1 MPTSIRELVN
11 VAIFNKLQTL
21 TATIPNLKVERE
33 RDQEVESYPFITF
46 YDVGQDADDELRS
59 IVVYRLRIDVEMHAS
74 GATGA
79 AAATAL
85 NELVAAVTAAMTAND
100 VIVAGSARDVR
111 EQGDV
116 QELEMSG
123 SKTNKAAN
131 VSFTVEYQTRAG
143 DPYTAA

>member
-1 MPTSIRELVN
+1 MPTSVRELVN
-11 VAIFNKLQTL
+11 LAILAKLQAL
-21 TATIPNLKVERE
+21 TAATPNLTVERE
-33 RDQEVESYPFITF
+33 RDQEVERYPFITF

-59 IVVYRLRIDVEMHAS
+59 ILVYRLRIDVEIHAS
-74 GATGA
+74 AATGA
-79 AAATAL
+79 LAAAAL
-85 NELVAAVTAAMTAND
+85 NDLCAQVTAAMTADPGLN
-100 VIVAGSARDVR
+100 GSACDVR

-123 SKTNKAAN
+123 SRTNKAAN